1 MRSMIAVDEHGDQ
14 GMQKR
19 LQPSQEEAEF
29 VPGGGEDGV
38 DAVAVASLE
47 VVAAQAVLGLEMADD
62 WLDGS
67 AALHFA
73 ADPRK

>member
-1 MRSMIAVDEHGDQ
+1 MRSRIAVDEHGDQ
-14 GMQKR
+14 GTQKR
-19 LQPSQEEAEF
+19 LQPSQ
-29 VPGGGEDGV
+29 EDGV
-38 DAVAVASLE
+38 DAVAVAALE

-62 WLDGS
+62 WLDGR